1 MRSPEKSSP
10 SRWFVSA
17 VLGLGLATFASAQ
30 DGPEARQEMEAFARA
45 LDGSVRQVQR
55 VSLGGL
61 LGAEISRG
69 YHLKGYGALFV
80 LPPRLLSFPA
90 RERFLVMPGLQVSGE
105 WSVEV
110 HDDDLPPADANA
122 PSGARAGS
130 ERGSRK
136 KKDGSRPRPSVPEDD
151 LRVLE
156 EQARVLQQEAA
167 RSRQEAERMME
178 DFMREVRQGRAEG
191 ALGVPASAPE
201 PPMPPEPP
209 TAPTVPLPPAPP
221 APPWSGWFPA
231 NAGGEGVSPDKV
243 LEGVRGAV
251 TVVLERQRA
260 PRVVRPE
267 EYVAVAIDFLPGGFW
282 VSGGLRP
289 VKTVLVRVRRKEM
302 DERQAGKLDAEEF
315 RKRVEYQEY

>member
-1 MRSPEKSSP
+1 
-10 SRWFVSA
+10 
-17 VLGLGLATFASAQ
+17 
-30 DGPEARQEMEAFARA
+30 MEAFARA

-80 LPPRLLSFPA
+80 LPPRLLSSPA
-90 RERFLVMPGLQVSGE
+90 RERFLVMPGFQVSGT

-110 HDDDLPPADANA
+110 DD
-122 PSGARAGS
+122 PSPGRS
-130 ERGSRK
+130 EREARK
-136 KKDGSRPRPSVPEDD
+136 KKDASRPRPLVPEDD

-178 DFMREVRQGRAEG
+178 EFMREVRQGRTEG
-191 ALGVPASAPE
+191 DRGVPASTPE

-221 APPWSGWFPA
+221 APPWSGWFPT
-231 NAGGEGVSPDKV
+231 NAGGDGATPEKV
-243 LEGVRGAV
+243 LEDVRGAV
-251 TVVLERQRA
+251 TAVLERQRA

-289 VKTVLVRVRRKEM
+289 VKTVLVRVRRREM
-302 DERQAGKLDAEEF
+302 DERQGGKLDAEEF